1 MKETIKQL
9 QSYVPEEPIEN
20 VERKYNLSRIA
31 RLSAN
36 ENPYGTSPKVV
47 AALQNFDFSQGNF
60 YPDGYAQKL
69 RTKVARQLQVD
80 EKNIVFGVGLDEI
93 ISYLSRVF
101 LEKGDEVIIPQPTF
115 SEYALNAEIEG
126 AKVVNVPL
134 NKETGRYDYQAML
147 NSINDKTKMI
157 WICNPNNPTGV
168 YEPVEDLR
176 QFMKQVPQDVLVL
189 VDEAYIQFVTDV
201 DQPSALP
208 LLDEFA
214 NIGIMRTFSKVY
226 GLANFRVGFIVLPPR
241 LAQYMQTI
249 RLPYNLNSISQTAA
263 SVALDDQEFIDR
275 VVAKNAVERS
285 KWEEFLRQV
294 GLKYF
299 SSQANFV
306 YFYVDDPDALA
317 DKLLENGFQVR
328 QGLEPT
334 SLRITVGKAADN
346 IKMQEIIKQYLQK

>member
-9 QSYVPEEPIEN
+9 QSYVPEKPIEN
-20 VERKYNLSRIA
+20 VKREYNLSRIVC
-31 RLSAN
+31 LSAN

-47 AALQNFDFSQGNF
+47 AALQKFDFSQENF
-60 YPDGYAQKL
+60 YPDGYAQEL
-69 RTKVARQLQVD
+69 RTKVARKLQVN

-115 SEYALNAEIEG
+115 SEYALNAKIEG
-126 AKVVNVPL
+126 AEVVNVPL
-134 NKETGRYDYQAML
+134 NKETGQYDYQTML
-147 NSINDKTKMI
+147 DRINEKTKMI

-168 YEPVEDLR
+168 YESVKNLR
-176 QFMKQVPQDVLVL
+176 QFMKQVPKDVLVL
-189 VDEAYIQFVTDV
+189 VDEAYIQFVTDE

-208 LLDEFA
+208 LLNEFS

-226 GLANFRVGFIVLPPR
+226 GLANLRVGFIVLPPR

-275 VVAKNAVERS
+275 VVAKNAMERD
-285 KWEEFLRQV
+285 KWEQFLRQA
-294 GLKYF
+294 GIKYF
-299 SSQANFV
+299 PSQANFV
-306 YFYVDDPDALA
+306 YFYVNNPDALA

-328 QGLEPT
+328 RGLEPT

-346 IKMQEIIKQYLQK
+346 IKIQGLIKQYLQK